1 MTSSA
6 SPSETELPQSR
17 ADSLLH
23 GICIHPAT
31 SLPTADP
38 VGAGLPAMASVLSHQ
53 WRLCRRHRWQASS
66 HRFCIHPVN
75 LTGTPGP
82 LWELACQRW
91 RPSCHINCAC
101 AAVIAGEPAPTGFA
115 FMPQSHGHTWPFV
128 GAGLPAMA
136 SFLSHQ
142 LRLRRRHR
150 WQASSHR
157 FCIHA
162 AISLPHLALCG
173 SWLASDG
180 VLPVTS
186 IAPAPPSSLASQLPQ
201 VLHSCRNLIATP
213 GPLWELACQRWRP
226 SCHINCA
233 CAAVIAGKPAPT
245 GFLSSPSNS
254 LAPQLPQGFASTGI
268 LSLHPFLL
276 PLRRRFRFVGH
287 PQQSP

>member
-53 WRLCRRHRWQASS
+53 
-66 HRFCIHPVN
+66 
-75 LTGTPGP
+75 
-82 LWELACQRW
+82 
-91 RPSCHINCAC
+91 
-101 AAVIAGEPAPTGFA
+101 
-115 FMPQSHGHTWPFV
+115 
-128 GAGLPAMA
+128 
-136 SFLSHQ
+136 

-150 WQASSHR
+150 WRASSHR

-186 IAPAPPSSLASQLPQ
+186 IAPAPPSSLESQLPQ
-201 VLHSCRNLIATP
+201 VFYPARQTHWHPSSHKDLH
-213 GPLWELACQRWRP
+213 
-226 SCHINCA
+226 
-233 CAAVIAGKPAPT
+233 
-245 GFLSSPSNS
+245 
-254 LAPQLPQGFASTGI
+254 PQGYCRCTHFYCPCGAGSG
-268 LSLHPFLL
+268 SLVTRNSPHNPEVL
-276 PLRRRFRFVGH
+276 P
-287 PQQSP
+287 

>member
-1 MTSSA
+1 MGFA
-6 SPSETELPQSR
+6 FIPP
-17 ADSLLH
+17 
-23 GICIHPAT
+23 T

-38 VGAGLPAMASVLSHQ
+38 VGAGLPAMASFPSHQ

-75 LTGTPGP
+75 LTGPPGP

-115 FMPQSHGHTWPFV
+115 FMPQSHCHTWPFV

-157 FCIHA
+157 FFIQ
-162 AISLPHLALCG
+162 
-173 SWLASDG
+173 
-180 VLPVTS
+180 PVKLTG
-186 IAPAPPSSLASQLPQ
+186 
-201 VLHSCRNLIATP
+201 T
-213 GPLWELACQRWRP
+213 
-226 SCHINCA
+226 
-233 CAAVIAGKPAPT
+233 PAPT
-245 GFLSSPSNS
+245 RICIHRHVVV
-254 LAPQLPQGFASTGI
+254 APASTAPAAPVPVRWSPAAI
-268 LSLHPFLL
+268 PITRRCC
-276 PLRRRFRFVGH
+276 RRRRSRGTG
-287 PQQSP
+287 SPPGSHCYRRRWGS

>member
-1 MTSSA
+1 MASSA
-6 SPSETELPQSR
+6 SPSETELSRSR
-17 ADSLLH
+17 AGSLLH
-23 GICIHPAT
+23 GICIHPTLFIAYHAPCGSWLASDGVRPVT
-31 SLPTADP
+31 SMAPVPPSSLASQLPQ
-38 VGAGLPAMASVLSHQ
+38 VLY
-53 WRLCRRHRWQASS
+53 
-66 HRFCIHPVN
+66 
-75 LTGTPGP
+75 
-82 LWELACQRW
+82 
-91 RPSCHINCAC
+91 PSR
-101 AAVIAGEPAPTGFA
+101 
-115 FMPQSHGHTWPFV
+115 QSHWHPWPLV

-254 LAPQLPQGFASTGI
+254 LAPQLPQGFASTGM
-268 LSLHPFLL
+268 LSLHLLLL
-276 PLRRRFRFVGH
+276 PLRCRFRFVGH
-287 PQQSP
+287 AQQAP